1 LLVAAAVAGIALIV
15 LLVVG
20 GTCVQGLREELEA
33 ANAVVA
39 KLHARIARV
48 TSFVRFMVRTIP
60 LPRMTTHFSGLHCS
74 HCSGGC
80 AWWW

>member
-1 LLVAAAVAGIALIV
+1 MIRRLLVHPDHASQQLVRATVVAVAVIAIDCADCSLV
-15 LLVVG
+15 LG

-33 ANAVVA
+33 ASAVVA

-60 LPRMTTHFSGLHCS
+60 P
-74 HCSGGC
+74 
-80 AWWW
+80 A